1 MGKSYKFE
9 THAIVSE
16 EELLT
21 LFQNKN
27 IEVSSIVDLGDVEIN
42 TSNYLP
48 KSLEILNSKDP
59 KVLIPD
65 VNKVRDLS
73 FISYLDNLNYPLF

>member
-9 THAIVSE
+9 TLAIVSE